1 MNQAKQK
8 RQAAQQAFR
17 ESLNQLDNI
26 LGDGAI
32 DLPKPKQPPAE
43 PPKQQGR

>member
-26 LGDGAI
+26 LGGAI
-32 DLPKPKQPPAE
+32 VPAQPQQPEAQKPKE
-43 PPKQQGR
+43 R

>member
-17 ESLNQLDNI
+17 EALNQLDNI
-26 LGDGAI
+26 LGDAAI
-32 DLPKPKQPPAE
+32 DPPKPKQPPAE
-43 PPKQQGR
+43 TPKQQGR

>member
-26 LGDGAI
+26 LGDAAI
-32 DLPKPKQPPAE
+32 VPPKPPE
-43 PPKQQGR
+43 IPKPQGR

>member
-26 LGDGAI
+26 LGDAAI
-32 DLPKPKQPPAE
+32 DPRPPKPPAE
-43 PPKQQGR
+43 TPKQQSR

>member
-26 LGDGAI
+26 LGNDAI
-32 DLPKPKQPPAE
+32 DLPKPQQPE
-43 PPKQQGR
+43 TPKPKER